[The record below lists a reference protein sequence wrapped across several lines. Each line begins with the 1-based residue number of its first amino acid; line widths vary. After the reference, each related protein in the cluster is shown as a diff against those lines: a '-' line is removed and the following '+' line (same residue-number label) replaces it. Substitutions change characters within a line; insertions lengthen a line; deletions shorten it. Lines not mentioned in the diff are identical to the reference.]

1 MKNLKRT
8 KSKIKESKLFI
19 FKKILGPRK
28 NKKKLNQRDW
38 KQKRKNM
45 TGKF

>member
-8 KSKIKESKLFI
+8 KSKIKESKLFK

-28 NKKKLNQRDW
+28 NKKKLN
-38 KQKRKNM
+38 
-45 TGKF
+45 